1 MYSPGDIVV
10 GYPDYAEDTEGR
22 RFLHREFFGTGHGR
36 EGRGMVRCSK
46 NKFALMAGAYPA
58 IRKSVPEE
66 FSTELISYKEIK
78 GMVIESDGLGTERP
92 HWDGVVSVLIGERIL
107 WFWARN
113 IRIGKFG
120 KGFVTK

>member
-22 RFLHREFFGTGHGR
+22 RFLYTDFYGDHGR
-36 EGRGMVRCSK
+36 EGRGMVRCSE
-46 NKFALMAGAYPA
+46 NKLALMAGAYP
-58 IRKSVPEE
+58 ILGKSIPEG

-78 GMVIESDGLGTERP
+78 GMVIESDDLGEVRP
-92 HWDGVVSVLIGERIL
+92 HWDGIVSVLIDERVL

-120 KGFVTK
+120 KGYVAK